1 MVFFGGQFLKEFD
14 MGRSWVGGKVGME
27 LKYLVELGRTWGEPK
42 WRENIPKR
50 SMLLRQVLERS
61 GQGSA
66 GGSRYIKIWEGSWIW
81 KVPNAADK
89 RIAR

>member
-27 LKYLVELGRTWGEPK
+27 LG
-42 WRENIPKR
+42 KR

-66 GGSRYIKIWEGSWIW
+66 GGSRYIKISEGSGYGRSRTRQF
-81 KVPNAADK
+81 K
-89 RIAR
+89 RIAQ